1 MKRLFILIALP
12 LLWSCANMDYDI
24 SNGIDNEYTLF
35 SDEVSVPVASGED
48 GTLVEVKRSNEEAFY
63 GCNQE

>member
-35 SDEVSVPVASGED
+35 SDEV
-48 GTLVEVKRSNEEAFY
+48 KRSNEEAFY

>member
-1 MKRLFILIALP
+1 M
-12 LLWSCANMDYDI
+12 LWSCANMDYDI
-24 SNGIDNEYTLF
+24 GNGIDNEYTLF